1 MATKKTTPTAPT
13 TAIFYASEFC
23 GPCQDAKEMLKKDA
37 ALAAAITVIKT
48 DTKRGNAAAE
58 KAGIE
63 VVPTFIRADGKRIEG
78 VPSAARL
85 RKFLGVGT

>member
-1 MATKKTTPTAPT
+1 MTKKTTTAPT

-23 GPCQDAKEMLKKDA
+23 GPCQDAKELIAKDPGLK
-37 ALAAAITVIKT
+37 AAITVVKT
-48 DTKRGNAAAE
+48 DTKKGSAAAE
-58 KAGIE
+58 KANIE

-85 RKFLGVGT
+85 RKFLGVS